1 MLKKRIILI
10 NVISMLI
17 AFVLCDMVTIL
28 LVYRNNVADV
38 SERYQRDL
46 DEIVTGL
53 GSKYAA
59 NGDLET
65 LKFYLKRQED
75 YYLVCYKTSGTDEDY
90 GEKVYNHTLYGYDF
104 YGSVNYK
111 KNNVYLRYGDKVYAP
126 ITAKYINLR
135 FYYLCDVTSAFGKTW
150 RTALVIVGVT
160 LAVFAVVLFIIIRL
174 TKRLLDPIASLKERA
189 IKLSEGVYDTGIE
202 ITSKDEI
209 GDLSR
214 TFDTMAEKIKL
225 REEELSE
232 SEHRK
237 TLLMA
242 NLSHEL
248 RTPMTSMSGDAE
260 LLLNARLSDEDRET
274 ALMYMQS
281 ECGRLSRLSGKMM
294 KLLSL
299 DQEQELV
306 LKEVTAA
313 KLFANACGICDSI
326 AEAKKIRLVCRENGE
341 SFMVEEDLM
350 TEVLVNLID
359 NAIKASPEGAE
370 IFITAKDKSISVT
383 DSGRGIP
390 EEELHKIL
398 EPFYMVD
405 KSRSRKGG
413 GAGLGLAIV
422 KLILERHNA
431 TLDIDSTLGE
441 GTSMNLHF
449 V

>member
-46 DEIVTGL
+46 DETATGL

-111 KNNVYLRYGDKVYAP
+111 KNNVYLRFGDKVYAP
-126 ITAKYINLR
+126 ITAKYMDLR
-135 FYYLCDVTSAFGKTW
+135 FYYLCDVTTAFNKTW

-160 LAVFAVVLFIIIRL
+160 VTVFAIMLFILIRL
-174 TKRLLDPIASLKERA
+174 TKRILDPVASLKERA
-189 IKLSEGVYDTGIE
+189 IKLSEGIYDTGIE

-232 SEHRK
+232 SERRK

-248 RTPMTSMSGDAE
+248 RTPMTSMSGYAE
-260 LLLNARLSDEDRET
+260 LLLNAKLSEEDRET

-299 DQEQELV
+299 DQDQELV
-306 LKEVTAA
+306 RKKVSAS
-313 KLFANACGICDSI
+313 KLFANVCRICGGVADDRN
-326 AEAKKIRLVCRENGE
+326 IRLICSENGE
-341 SFMVEEDLM
+341 DFTVDEDLM
-350 TEVLVNLID
+350 TEVLVNLVD

-370 IFITAKDKSISVT
+370 ITITARDKSISVT
-383 DSGRGIP
+383 DKGRGIP
-390 EEELHKIL
+390 GDEIHKIL

-405 KSRSRKGG
+405 KSRSRKSG

>member
-1 MLKKRIILI
+1 MLKKRIILV
-10 NVISMLI
+10 NVISMLV
-17 AFVLCDMVTIL
+17 AFILCDMVTIL

-38 SERYQRDL
+38 SERYQKEL
-46 DEIVTGL
+46 DAIVSSVG
-53 GSKYAA
+53 GRYAA
-59 NGDLET
+59 NNDPET
-65 LKFYLKRQED
+65 LKFYVKRQED
-75 YYLVCYKTSGTDEDY
+75 YYLVCYKTSGTDESY
-90 GEKVYNHTLYGYDF
+90 GEKIYNHTVYGYDF
-104 YGSVNYK
+104 YESVNYK
-111 KNNVYLRYGDKVYAP
+111 KNNVYLRFGDKVYAP
-126 ITAKYINLR
+126 ITAKYMDLR
-135 FYYLCDVTSAFGKTW
+135 FYYLCDVTTAFNKTW

-160 LAVFAVVLFIIIRL
+160 VTVFAIMLFILIRL
-174 TKRLLDPIASLKERA
+174 TKRILDPVASLKERA
-189 IKLSEGVYDTGIE
+189 IKLSEGIYDTGIE

-248 RTPMTSMSGDAE
+248 RTPMTSMSGYAE

-313 KLFANACGICDSI
+313 KLFANACRICDSI

-370 IFITAKDKSISVT
+370 ITITARDKSISVT
-383 DSGRGIP
+383 DKGRGIP
-390 EEELHKIL
+390 RDEIHKIL

-405 KSRSRKGG
+405 KSRSRKEGG
-413 GAGLGLAIV
+413 SGLGLALCV
-422 KLILERHNA
+422 KVAEIHGGCLKIESRQR
-431 TLDIDSTLGE
+431 E
-441 GTSMNLHF
+441 GTTVRAIF
-449 V
+449 

>member
-1 MLKKRIILI
+1 M
-10 NVISMLI
+10 
-17 AFVLCDMVTIL
+17 
-28 LVYRNNVADV
+28 
-38 SERYQRDL
+38 
-46 DEIVTGL
+46 
-53 GSKYAA
+53 
-59 NGDLET
+59 
-65 LKFYLKRQED
+65 
-75 YYLVCYKTSGTDEDY
+75 
-90 GEKVYNHTLYGYDF
+90 
-104 YGSVNYK
+104 
-111 KNNVYLRYGDKVYAP
+111 YAP
-126 ITAKYINLR
+126 ITAKYMDLR
-135 FYYLCDVTSAFGKTW
+135 FYYLCDVTTAFNKTW

-160 LAVFAVVLFIIIRL
+160 VTVFAIMLFILIRL
-174 TKRLLDPIASLKERA
+174 TKRILDPVASLKERA
-189 IKLSEGVYDTGIE
+189 IKLSEGIYDTGIE

-232 SEHRK
+232 SERRK

-248 RTPMTSMSGDAE
+248 RTPMTSMSGYAE
-260 LLLNARLSDEDRET
+260 LLLNAKLSEEDRET

-299 DQEQELV
+299 DQDQELV
-306 LKEVTAA
+306 RKKVSAS
-313 KLFANACGICDSI
+313 KLFANVCRICGGVADDRN
-326 AEAKKIRLVCRENGE
+326 IRLICSENGE
-341 SFMVEEDLM
+341 DFTVDEDLM
-350 TEVLVNLID
+350 TEVLVNLVD

-370 IFITAKDKSISVT
+370 ITITARDKSISVT
-383 DSGRGIP
+383 DKGRGIP
-390 EEELHKIL
+390 GDEIHKIL

-405 KSRSRKGG
+405 KSRSRKSG

-422 KLILERHNA
+422 KLILDKHNA
-431 TLDIDSTLGE
+431 TLEINSTLGQ

>member
-1 MLKKRIILI
+1 MLKKRIILV
-10 NVISMLI
+10 NVISMLV

-38 SERYQRDL
+38 SEKYQKEL
-46 DEIVTGL
+46 DIIVSGIGT
-53 GSKYAA
+53 KYAA
-59 NGDLET
+59 NSDMET
-65 LKFYLKRQED
+65 LRFYLKRQED
-75 YYLVCYKTSGTDEDY
+75 YYLVCYKTSGTDELY
-90 GEKVYNHTLYGYDF
+90 GEKVYNHTVYGYEF
-104 YGSVNYK
+104 YSTINYK
-111 KNNVYLRYGDKVYAP
+111 KNNVYLRFGDRVYVP
-126 ITAKYINLR
+126 ITAKYMDLR
-135 FYYLCDVTSAFGKTW
+135 FYYLCDVTSIINKSW
-150 RTALVIVGVT
+150 RYGLLIVCATVT
-160 LAVFAVVLFIIIRL
+160 LFAIMLFILIRL
-174 TKRLLDPIASLKERA
+174 TKRILDPVASLKERA
-189 IKLSEGVYDTGIE
+189 IKLSEGIYDTDIE
-202 ITSKDEI
+202 ITSNDEI

-214 TFDTMAEKIKL
+214 AFDTMAEKIKL
-225 REEELSE
+225 REEELAE
-232 SEHRK
+232 SERRK
-237 TLLMA
+237 TLMMA
-242 NLSHEL
+242 NFSHEL
-248 RTPMTSMSGDAE
+248 RTPMTSMSGYAE
-260 LLLNARLSDEDRET
+260 LLLNAKLSEEDRET

-313 KLFANACGICDSI
+313 KLFANACRTCDSI
-326 AEAKKIRLVCRENGE
+326 AEAKNIRLVCRENGE

-359 NAIKASPEGAE
+359 NAIKASSEGSE
-370 IFITAKDKSISVT
+370 ILITAKDKSISVT
-383 DSGRGIP
+383 DSGSGIP
-390 EEELHKIL
+390 EEELRKIL

-405 KSRSRKGG
+405 KSRSRKSG

-431 TLDIDSTLGE
+431 TLDIDSTLGK